1 MNTAPQLVCSF
12 RHPSYRHLRSDGSRR
27 SGRRS
32 GLRSGFRSS
41 RRSGF
46 TQEVR
51 NELIQQ
57 RRISSSAHSAAY
69 ILQKRKKI
77 EMSLSGE
84 LYTTRHLSLSGG
96 KWVYPAMKWAYPPG
110 FWAYLAKKV
119 ILSGAN
125 WVYPAG
131 IWAYLRKV
139 IWQTGWQPSGLW
151 NLIWFINES
160 AS

>member
-1 MNTAPQLVCSF
+1 MNTALQLVCSF

-27 SGRRS
+27 SSRRSGRRS
-32 GLRSGFRSS
+32 GCRSS
-41 RRSGF
+41 RGF
-46 TQEVR
+46 TQEFR

-84 LYTTRHLSLSGG
+84 LYTTRYLSLSGG
-96 KWVYPAMKWAYPPG
+96 KWAYLAMKWAYPAG
-110 FWAYLAKKV
+110 FWAAKKV
-119 ILSGAN
+119 ILPGAN
-125 WVYPAG
+125 WAYPAG